1 MATKKNDIMENETM
15 TEETKNTLIR
25 QYEDDILGGLIAA
38 ASYKDDEQENALIQI
53 IRNKKIVL
61 EFHIRPMGEDEYLKC
76 RKDNTTYRKNKQV
89 GTRVAES
96 VNTSRYRAQL
106 IYKATVEED
115 RDKIWDNHQA
125 WSKLACV
132 NGIDLVDVV
141 LKAGEKDMIIEKL
154 DEISG
159 YQISLEETAKN

>member
-1 MATKKNDIMENETM
+1 MATKNNDIMENETM

-115 RDKIWDNHQA
+115 RANIWANHQA

-141 LKAGEKDMIIEKL
+141 LKAGEKDMILEKL